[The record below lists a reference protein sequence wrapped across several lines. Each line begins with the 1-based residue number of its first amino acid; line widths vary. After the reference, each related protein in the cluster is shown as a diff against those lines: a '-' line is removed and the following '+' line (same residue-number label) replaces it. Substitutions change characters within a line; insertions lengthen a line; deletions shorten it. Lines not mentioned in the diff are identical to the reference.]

1 MSCENW
7 IGLIANGACVCN
19 LHEFNRYKLTVVRMR
34 PEQLITFALSAD
46 RYLRLILYLLTFRFY
61 QLETHQLNCRNCVA
75 D

>member
-1 MSCENW
+1 
-7 IGLIANGACVCN
+7 
-19 LHEFNRYKLTVVRMR
+19 MR